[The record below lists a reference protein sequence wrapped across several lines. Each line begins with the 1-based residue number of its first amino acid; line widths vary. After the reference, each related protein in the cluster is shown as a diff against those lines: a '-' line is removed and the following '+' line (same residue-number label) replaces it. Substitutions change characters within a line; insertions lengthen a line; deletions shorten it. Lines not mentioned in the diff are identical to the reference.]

1 MNAFTFQVSSTST
14 CQWAAGDHV
23 SLVRLEWVA
32 SWLAQPL
39 TLPWHAAKDLSC
51 QYHVW
56 CRFHLLQL
64 DLRST
69 LWLGC
74 WGLVLLCDGSD
85 DDYLACFLNRY
96 CHIAS
101 LLLSFAQLVL
111 PYLLWLKW
119 IKVHTKCLRHSPH
132 VHCCSWENWGWS
144 FKKVVFPSDKSP
156 RLGFQDVF

>member
-39 TLPWHAAKDLSC
+39 TLPRHPAKDLSC
-51 QYHVW
+51 QYQVW
-56 CRFHLLQL
+56 CRFHLPQL

-74 WGLVLLCDGSD
+74 WGLVFLCDGSD
-85 DDYLACFLNRY
+85 ADYLACFLNP
-96 CHIAS
+96 
-101 LLLSFAQLVL
+101 VL
-111 PYLLWLKW
+111 PYCEPFTFLCATCPSVFALAEVDQSSHKMPPPLPKRSLLF
-119 IKVHTKCLRHSPH
+119 LRKLRMK
-132 VHCCSWENWGWS
+132 
-144 FKKVVFPSDKSP
+144 F
-156 RLGFQDVF
+156 